1 MSELKNLSCKDQ
13 RTSTLKFD
21 FQNEIFYYPIKLD
34 IRNKKVNINDNNIFK
49 EKSNQKF
56 PEPIG
61 LKEIAHL
68 GTNKTDH
75 KKEPNLLSVI
85 EKNIFEMRTTDDQL
99 NLNNVSDINRKN
111 DISNTYKTM
120 GTRVKKY
127 IIFRIIV
134 G

>member
-1 MSELKNLSCKDQ
+1 
-13 RTSTLKFD
+13 
-21 FQNEIFYYPIKLD
+21 
-34 IRNKKVNINDNNIFK
+34 
-49 EKSNQKF
+49 
-56 PEPIG
+56 
-61 LKEIAHL
+61 
-68 GTNKTDH
+68 
-75 KKEPNLLSVI
+75 
-85 EKNIFEMRTTDDQL
+85 MRTTDDQL